1 MHYTTAAAARCFG
14 ELCLSNLRLV
24 LLFLVVLHSS
34 ATMELQRLRSGQHT
48 QQQQEQEQQSG
59 RHSPRQQ
66 AAGAAMSPQHSS
78 GSVTQQ
84 QGNQRPA
91 QGGNTVEEG
100 ADSSR

>member
-14 ELCLSNLRLV
+14 ELCLSNLPLV

-48 QQQQEQEQQSG
+48 QQQQEQQSG

>member
-14 ELCLSNLRLV
+14 ELCLSNLPLV

-84 QGNQRPA
+84 QGNQRPV
-91 QGGNTVEEG
+91 QGHNPTEEG